1 MSTPGGGSD
10 GGTQELVTVRLVGFP
25 LAVHLR
31 AVQQSDAMR
40 REFQLIVLQ
49 EREHAGSVP
58 ARLLSLSTVLASRYE
73 GFSEQQEQLIE
84 DSSSAGRTQL
94 DELVFVLP
102 RDVSEAAQQL
112 GDILDEADAFCR
124 SGHLLT
130 LATPPDLVTYRRWYL
145 DNFIAQCDGGPPQPW
160 IDTRLAGPAEQ
171 HPVAPSSA
179 GPGDTG

>member
-10 GGTQELVTVRLVGFP
+10 GGTKELVTVRLVGFP

-40 REFQLIVLQ
+40 REFQLI
-49 EREHAGSVP
+49 
-58 ARLLSLSTVLASRYE
+58 
-73 GFSEQQEQLIE
+73 E
-84 DSSSAGRTQL
+84 DGSSAGRSQL

-160 IDTRLAGPAEQ
+160 TDTLLAGPAEQ